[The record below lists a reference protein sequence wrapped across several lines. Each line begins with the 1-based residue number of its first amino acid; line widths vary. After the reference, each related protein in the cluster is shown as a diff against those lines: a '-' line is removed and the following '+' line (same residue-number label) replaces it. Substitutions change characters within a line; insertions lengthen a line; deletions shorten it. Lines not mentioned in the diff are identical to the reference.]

1 MTIAVWRTRTRLSL
15 TCSHSATATH
25 QCARALS
32 RALVCSASCTLHTAA
47 SEELANT
54 ARSSEELANTAHCSR
69 QALAARQRN
78 SADKKTDKDG
88 SNEQR
93 PTPAAERRGHQQV
106 DAVAVQ
112 YLEAAIK
119 KKEGKGG
126 KGRGRGGG
134 KGRRDEAKPEARVIG
149 GLTVRAA
156 KKKTDPKPQSATSA
170 ALERQRRLLKGVDV
184 NALEAV
190 DMSKDHAKLVEEL
203 LLSYGVVDDGSGS
216 QQASRVPAPPPPPD
230 TADDEAIARLLAAEY
245 ASPPVH
251 APPPPVRA
259 AAKRAAAKVAR

>member
-1 MTIAVWRTRTRLSL
+1 MRS
-15 TCSHSATATH
+15 SA
-25 QCARALS
+25 L
-32 RALVCSASCTLHTAA
+32 RALVCSAGPLHTEQAKALAKRHAQQRRLQTLHTAA
-47 SEELANT
+47 AT
-54 ARSSEELANTAHCSR
+54 
-69 QALAARQRN
+69 QALAAG
-78 SADKKTDKDG
+78 SATAKLIRKHG
-88 SNEQR
+88 SHEQR

-112 YLEAAIK
+112 YLEAAIE

-134 KGRRDEAKPEARVIG
+134 KVRRDEAKPEARVIG

-216 QQASRVPAPPPPPD
+216 QQASKVPAPPPKPKTPLPTGDAVPPK
-230 TADDEAIARLLAAEY
+230 
-245 ASPPVH
+245 PP
-251 APPPPVRA
+251 APPPNRRRRPA
-259 AAKRAAAKVAR
+259 AREGAGGHLDPFN